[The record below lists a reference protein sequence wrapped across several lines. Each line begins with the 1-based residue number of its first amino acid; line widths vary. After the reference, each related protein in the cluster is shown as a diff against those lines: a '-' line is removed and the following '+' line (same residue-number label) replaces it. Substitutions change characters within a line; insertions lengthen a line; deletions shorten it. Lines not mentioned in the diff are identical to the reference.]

1 MGTSREG
8 GPRKRET
15 TCHNWGFGPQLG
27 DRSPK
32 YRGRFREVLG
42 CSYKGS
48 IPALPR
54 PAQGFTEQK
63 ESSTSTI
70 LRAVFYYLESV
81 NNSRLP
87 HPFPLGGTGQQNA
100 STTS

>member
-1 MGTSREG
+1 
-8 GPRKRET
+8 
-15 TCHNWGFGPQLG
+15 LA
-27 DRSPK
+27 
-32 YRGRFREVLG
+32 

-70 LRAVFYYLESV
+70 LRAVFYYLEIV
-81 NNSRLP
+81 KNSRLP
-87 HPFPLGGTGQQNA
+87 HPFTRGRTGQQNA